1 MLVGM
6 QLQLQTIDC
15 YYILTVCELFLFF
28 ILFTWSITR
37 SCKLSV
43 VWLGCDHFN
52 ITVLYANIN
61 NQTAT
66 IQPHKNLIRS
76 QRLTSFETKQQ
87 YYVYCIQYQRKL
99 ISMS

>member
-37 SCKLSV
+37 SCK
-43 VWLGCDHFN
+43 
-52 ITVLYANIN
+52 
-61 NQTAT
+61 
-66 IQPHKNLIRS
+66 
-76 QRLTSFETKQQ
+76 RL
-87 YYVYCIQYQRKL
+87 V
-99 ISMS
+99 